1 MPVNGVISHP
11 AATAHPLPDPP
22 PSRGR
27 EGWGS
32 RVTLRTHF
40 QVRHLACLG
49 FTLIEVLVALAIL
62 TIALTVV
69 MHSMGQAI
77 DLTANLRDRQVALW
91 VAQNRLTL
99 HQLQHDFPST
109 DSTEGTV
116 EMGGRE
122 WRWREQVAATPEP
135 ALRRIEIDV
144 RAGAEPA
151 LLAHLVGFLERT
163 PTP

>member
-1 MPVNGVISHP
+1 MPADSMPGTAFKP
-11 AATAHPLPDPP
+11 AT
-22 PSRGR
+22 
-27 EGWGS
+27 
-32 RVTLRTHF
+32 
-40 QVRHLACLG
+40 G

-91 VAQNRLTL
+91 VAQNRLTQ
-99 HQLQHDFPST
+99 HQLQRNFPST

-122 WRWREQVAATPEP
+122 WRWREQTAATPEP
-135 ALRRIEIDV
+135 ALRRIEIEV

-151 LLAHLVGFLERT
+151 LLARLVGFLERPAT
-163 PTP
+163 P